1 MLWRRP
7 GQPDGRSH
15 GKKDSANQLSVQVA
29 ESSRT
34 SETLQTRRGEDAG
47 YDGTSSHLHCASS
60 SPRRQP
66 VEELHAA
73 RTPAHRAVGTRKRGL
88 LRDTMLWR
96 GLSHS
101 DRWLETWKDHW
112 WRSLKTWAPLS
123 RGSKVKGMVQAA
135 FASHR
140 EKQRRHPFLFPWEAL
155 KISLANLINSK
166 KPLKTLRDQYTL
178 MNDKCV
184 WNPGLPSSAFRSQ
197 QECRLFL
204 KPSQAQVCS
213 VPPVGARRSP
223 LTRLHP
229 SSTTQGG
236 AACSSPWLRL
246 EISKGL
252 SIVQHST
259 CLRSHR
265 SSESKKGGGR
275 NKGGQKWGRG
285 EKGAGRKEREA
296 KAQRKG
302 GKGGEKDRRK
312 PMTATHT
319 VRKGKGAGR
328 SHGRRAIQTE
338 AQLYATAAVTRDL
351 SWKWEHRLTRKRSVL

>member
-1 MLWRRP
+1 M
-7 GQPDGRSH
+7 
-15 GKKDSANQLSVQVA
+15 
-29 ESSRT
+29 
-34 SETLQTRRGEDAG
+34 
-47 YDGTSSHLHCASS
+47 
-60 SPRRQP
+60 
-66 VEELHAA
+66 
-73 RTPAHRAVGTRKRGL
+73 
-88 LRDTMLWR
+88 
-96 GLSHS
+96 
-101 DRWLETWKDHW
+101 
-112 WRSLKTWAPLS
+112 
-123 RGSKVKGMVQAA
+123 
-135 FASHR
+135 
-140 EKQRRHPFLFPWEAL
+140 
-155 KISLANLINSK
+155 
-166 KPLKTLRDQYTL
+166 
-178 MNDKCV
+178 
-184 WNPGLPSSAFRSQ
+184 
-197 QECRLFL
+197 FL

-302 GKGGEKDRRK
+302 GKGGEKGK
-312 PMTATHT
+312 P
-319 VRKGKGAGR
+319 V
-328 SHGRRAIQTE
+328 SPENCYNSQNI
-338 AQLYATAAVTRDL
+338 
-351 SWKWEHRLTRKRSVL
+351 LTRNKGYSLEFDRNLRERSG